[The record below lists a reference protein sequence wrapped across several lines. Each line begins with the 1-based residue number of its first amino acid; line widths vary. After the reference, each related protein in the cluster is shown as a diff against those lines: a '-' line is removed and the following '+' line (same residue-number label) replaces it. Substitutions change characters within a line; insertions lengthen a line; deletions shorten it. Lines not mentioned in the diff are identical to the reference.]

1 MMARVQSIHHTR
13 NGDFVLSNQTKNI
26 KVEFWGIDVV
36 AIKQSIHHLL

>member
-13 NGDFVLSNQTKNI
+13 DGDFVLSNQNI